1 MPNDIIG
8 QNLNNHDT
16 LVIIPSYNHVEL
28 LKKCLSHLNEQTRKG
43 FSTIII
49 DNGSNNE
56 TGEFISDYCNNN
68 KDFYAM
74 FLNDNTGF
82 AHASNEGFKYS
93 ITNNY
98 KYSLLLNN
106 DCYVEKDF
114 VEILTNAIKQKDSY
128 FAINPLMISYK
139 DIELVDDFGD
149 SYNIFGYAFQNKVAH
164 KVTTITKNEKVF
176 SACGGASI
184 YNNTILKEIGLLDE
198 NFFCYLE
205 DIDLSYRAR
214 IYGYEITTCHDAR
227 CYHVGSAT
235 SGSKYND
242 FKVSISAR
250 NNIFLIH
257 KNMPFLQII
266 VNLLPLF
273 IGMFI
278 KQLVFIRK
286 GFGKA
291 YFNGIIEGFKNSQ
304 NIAKIHTV
312 QDKNHE
318 PTIGAKNCESSH
330 VGAKFTSPLN
340 YVKIELYLIIN
351 TIRYFIEFF
360 GRQK

>member
-1 MPNDIIG
+1 MQNIVG
-8 QNLNNHDT
+8 QNINNYDT
-16 LVIIPSYNHVEL
+16 LVIIPSFNNVDL
-28 LKKCLSHLNEQTRKG
+28 LKKCLLHLKNQTNNK

-56 TGEFISDYCNNN
+56 TIEYISCFCDDN
-68 KDFYAM
+68 KDYYAI
-74 FLNDNTGF
+74 FLNENTGF

-93 ITNNY
+93 ISNGY

-114 VEILTNAIKQKDSY
+114 VENLTNAIKSNNNY

-139 DIELVDDFGD
+139 NTDLVDDFGD

-164 KVTTITKNEKVF
+164 KVSSIKKNENVF

-184 YNNTILKEIGLLDE
+184 YNNAILDKIGFLDE

-214 IYGYEITTCHDAR
+214 IFGFKIGTCCKAR

-235 SGSKYND
+235 SGSKYNA

-250 NNIFLIH
+250 NNIYLIH
-257 KNMPFLQII
+257 KNMPKLQIL
-266 VNLLPLF
+266 VNIIPLF
-273 IGMFI
+273 VGILV
-278 KQLVFIRK
+278 KQLVFIKK
-286 GFGKA
+286 GFGKD
-291 YFNGIIEGFKNSQ
+291 YFNGILEGFKNLQ
-304 NIAKIHTV
+304 KIDKIHTV
-312 QDKNHE
+312 
-318 PTIGAKNCESSH
+318 GSS
-330 VGAKFTSPLN
+330 FTNPFI
-340 YVKIELYLIIN
+340 YVKIEIYLIAN
-351 TIRYFIEFF
+351 TIRYIVEFF
-360 GRQK
+360 GRHR